1 MRPLLKAS
9 PVTANTSMNIDSTTL
24 SASEQS
30 GAEQI
35 ATLLDQMRSKDAL
48 VAQLTEGLEAAAEQ
62 LDRMQRSGA
71 DRRHPSGPGGSSREL
86 VEQTG
91 QLTSRVEDALESW
104 GQASRHYDVILQ
116 RLNEISSYL
125 TNPTDVRESSPAP
138 KAATGLFQAPASSTS
153 ATAPSASPPATS
165 GAEAGPG
172 QGTFWEK
179 MKASMIDGT
188 PPPTRPNSQTA
199 APQTA
204 APQTASTRSNE
215 PAANISENGPDS
227 IDPIDRISPP
237 PVAIDLNTASIEELR
252 EAVSMRDDYI
262 STLISELRSAD
273 SLPQLPQDLL
283 QSGLGPQELLASL
296 VELESRLKTGVQR
309 ENLELSLEKARMA
322 RERQRLDQVK
332 TQLEGHIKRMSAPPV
347 EKVEEPPPEPG
358 TRNMSWLKRVT
369 GK

>member
-1 MRPLLKAS
+1 MRPLLKAC
-9 PVTANTSMNIDSTTL
+9 PVTANIPMKTESATL

-48 VAQLTEGLEAAAEQ
+48 VVQLTERLEAAAEQ
-62 LDRMQRSGA
+62 LDRMQRSGG

-91 QLTSRVEDALESW
+91 QLTSRVEEALESW
-104 GQASRHYDVILQ
+104 GQASSHYDVILQ
-116 RLNEISSYL
+116 RLNDITSYL
-125 TNPTDVRESSPAP
+125 TNPSDVRESSPAP
-138 KAATGLFQAPASSTS
+138 KAASGLFQAPSSPTAPAPS
-153 ATAPSASPPATS
+153 SPPPAPSAA
-165 GAEAGPG
+165 AAPG

-188 PPPTRPNSQTA
+188 PAPTRPAAQAS
-199 APQTA
+199 APQ
-204 APQTASTRSNE
+204 PVSSQSGESDLNASE
-215 PAANISENGPDS
+215 DGA
-227 IDPIDRISPP
+227 DPIDQISPP
-237 PVAIDLNTASIEELR
+237 PEMIDLHTASVEELR
-252 EAVSMRDDYI
+252 DAVSTRDDYI
-262 STLISELRSAD
+262 STLISALRAAD

-309 ENLELSLEKARMA
+309 ENLELSIERARMA

-332 TQLEGHIKRMSAPPV
+332 AQLEGHIKRMTAAPV
-347 EKVEEPPPEPG
+347 EKVEEPTPG
-358 TRNMSWLKRVT
+358 PGARNMSWLKRVT